1 MTYRPV
7 PENKGNTIV
16 FRRVRKFD
24 WPQAGDEHGNGVRY
38 VPTADIETWRAALA
52 EEFATKEK
60 GDGDAT
66 SDKSGA

>member
-24 WPQAGDEHGNGVRY
+24 WPQAGDEHGPGARHQ
-38 VPTADIETWRAALA
+38 PTPEIDTWRAELA
-52 EEFATKEK
+52 KEFAAKEE
-60 GDGDAT
+60 GDDA
-66 SDKSGA
+66 SK

>member
-1 MTYRPV
+1 MTYRPL
-7 PENKGNTIV
+7 PENKGITIV

-24 WPQAGDEHGNGVRY
+24 WQPANDDHGPGVRY
-38 VPTADIETWRAALA
+38 VPTADIDTWRAGLA
-52 EEFATKEK
+52 KEFAAKEK